1 MCLHQHNKPCF
12 METFVFIL
20 CSFSIGKTFVHNTFL
35 TILRGRK
42 KNVAAAA
49 WDWHFGSTFFSGG
62 RTLHNLFKL
71 PVPILDTSTC
81 NVSPTSD
88 HAATLRDLHL
98 IIMDEASIIPV
109 HALCA
114 IDLLLFAL

>member
-1 MCLHQHNKPCF
+1 MWQQLLVTGISAQ
-12 METFVFIL
+12 L
-20 CSFSIGKTFVHNTFL
+20 
-35 TILRGRK
+35 
-42 KNVAAAA
+42 
-49 WDWHFGSTFFSGG
+49 FSGG
-62 RTLHNLFKL
+62 KTLHNLFKL

-98 IIMDEASIIPV
+98 ITMDEASIIPV

-114 IDLLLFAL
+114 IDLLLHYLLLFAL